1 MLRKYD
7 GSLLSASEKV
17 ILAARTTPSIHATMR
32 IKERYPNINIAKE
45 ILESKL
51 IYWSRDGYII
61 VAIHNEGSLVIDHN
75 YRLVTVRE
83 PSNNKYSNADRWI
96 LTRWYTTVGRRY

>member
-61 VAIHNEGSLVIDHN
+61 VAIPNERSLVIDHN
-75 YRLVTVRE
+75 YVLVTVRN
-83 PSNNKYSNADRWI
+83 PSKNSYSNADRWI
-96 LTRWYTTVGRRY
+96 LTRWYATVGRRY